1 MDSIRTSSVMLE
13 ALTLLTS
20 AVFDV
25 YESLFLLP
33 ETRVKKRV
41 CLSVSITGCISA
53 IDGVYHE
60 LSNHSTL
67 SSISHDVSISDTY
80 CEGYDVYRHVLLSI

>member
-1 MDSIRTSSVMLE
+1 MDSIQNTYVLLE
-13 ALTLLTS
+13 ALTLLTA
-20 AVFDV
+20 AVLDAF
-25 YESLFLLP
+25 EFLFLVP

-41 CLSVSITGCISA
+41 SCGDISA

-60 LSNHSTL
+60 LSDHSTL

>member
-1 MDSIRTSSVMLE
+1 MDSSPTTSVMLE
-13 ALTLLTS
+13 TLTLLNA
-20 AVFDV
+20 AVLDG
-25 YESLFLLP
+25 YQPLFLLP

-41 CLSVSITGCISA
+41 SCGDISA

-60 LSNHSTL
+60 LSDHSTF

>member
-1 MDSIRTSSVMLE
+1 MDSLQNTSILLE
-13 ALTLLTS
+13 TLTLLSS
-20 AVFDV
+20 AVPDA
-25 YESLFLLP
+25 YEFLFILL

-60 LSNHSTL
+60 LSGHSTL

-80 CEGYDVYRHVLLSI
+80 YEGYDVYRHVLLSI